1 MGVGLLSDA
10 KEKIASVLS
19 FQPVWQDLAPS
30 LDLMARI
37 EEFSECDAGPRV
49 FVAYG
54 EPGCGMTMALSRHF
68 SSAALHSVWLGAKL
82 LGTKATLYDRLARY
96 MGVYNAC
103 HKLDRLPKYLL
114 RMLELRRVRMIYV
127 DDVDQFML
135 DRMAAESFIA
145 DIALLARS
153 SPTLQ
158 FVLSMKLSRANVER
172 SSLLKSL
179 HCVTHNVQD
188 LSGVNSRELA
198 LAMLKELNELNGT
211 TITLVGE
218 VSLWHPP
225 ARGLGE
231 LVDWVKLSFATAWIT
246 EKQID
251 PHASYQKLW
260 KVLDDFFE

>member
-1 MGVGLLSDA
+1 MSDA
-10 KEKIASVLS
+10 TEKIASALS

-54 EPGCGMTMALSRHF
+54 EPGCGMTRALSRHF
-68 SSAALHSVWLGAKL
+68 SSAAPHSVWLGAKL

-96 MGVYNAC
+96 MGVYNVC
-103 HKLDRLPKYLL
+103 HRLDRLPKYLL
-114 RMLELRRVRMIYV
+114 RILELRRVRIIYV
-127 DDVDQFML
+127 DDADQFML

-153 SPTLQ
+153 SPALH
-158 FVLSMKLSRANVER
+158 FVLSIKSSRADVER

-179 HCVTHNVQD
+179 HCVTHNLQG
-188 LSGVNSRELA
+188 LNGVNSKELA

-211 TITLVGE
+211 TITLASE
-218 VSLWHPP
+218 VSRCPP
-225 ARGLGE
+225 PGRGLGE
-231 LVDWVKLSFATAWIT
+231 LVDWVKLAFATAWIT

-251 PHASYQKLW
+251 PHASYSKLW
-260 KVLDDFFE
+260 KVLDDFLE